1 MRMNRQEQMS
11 FCLQETIVKHQ
22 ILNLAAK
29 LYVVNAKQ
37 THLLVQYVFNLA
49 KYDTNYDTRDKAR
62 LLR

>member
-1 MRMNRQEQMS
+1 M
-11 FCLQETIVKHQ
+11 KHQ